1 MFQEH
6 LEIRNHLSILRHLG
20 KTTNLEFK
28 SLFQNG
34 MGILRICC
42 PNNTVTKLEV
52 SDKIDLRYNKFNSGR
67 RVLDISK
74 L

>member
-34 MGILRICC
+34 MGILSICC
-42 PNNTVTKLEV
+42 PKI
-52 SDKIDLRYNKFNSGR
+52 DKIDIRYNKFNSGR